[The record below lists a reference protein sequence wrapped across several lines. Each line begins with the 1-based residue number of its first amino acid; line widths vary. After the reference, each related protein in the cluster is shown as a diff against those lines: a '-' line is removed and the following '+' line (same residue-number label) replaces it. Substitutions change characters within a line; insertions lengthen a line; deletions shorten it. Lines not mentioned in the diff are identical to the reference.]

1 MSTPEVFF
9 RETIDLNRYSNAVS
23 ADFVRTY
30 NDVILL
36 AARKLNAINI
46 RQAKAGEGVVIAPQ
60 TKKRLRAIIAQSKS
74 SLDKWSKTSTKKMIK
89 EIEGLAKVQA
99 GFIEGELK
107 KAVKSGNIPINSV
120 AISSKYA
127 ESFVTTDPTKV
138 NIFTSKQFTEDD
150 FKKFGSGKF
159 ELTARQGA
167 MQTLPNGETVE
178 KAFRG
183 IATRQQEGLARTIR
197 QGVFSGE
204 STQQIAS
211 RMIGRLE
218 FGQKGSVRQI
228 AQAGGELTKLANH
241 QIQTIVRTS
250 VNQVQNQASQ
260 AVYAANSKVAPKY
273 EYVATLDSKTSPICK
288 RLDGRKFEYN
298 KGPTP
303 PQHFNCRSTTVPV
316 VDYAGL
322 KKQKGFEDLT
332 PPPKGKVVTRPTGEG
347 TGRVPQDTQYGD
359 WLLGQ
364 DKKLKVKTLGNEQ
377 KVRYFER
384 LAKKEGSGQK
394 AIRKMVREDG
404 SERSLKDLERL
415 YGKLSDITIKIPKP
429 KPVTKPT
436 ITITNQ
442 DKLEEIAKAARA
454 AERKAKAELKAIKAR
469 DPLQPNIAQLQG
481 INKNNKIQ
489 PKDVNDAFNMMDDM
503 EGLAGANAKKLRQ
516 FTEQREIFCSWTSG
530 AETKGRAYAKINEKT
545 KYLKENQQLRRSL
558 QLAKDR
564 GVKNLKEGPSF
575 DPVSGREIYNNIE
588 RTKTGLNYITEI
600 LDDGL
605 GSSSNWGHST
615 FTRFV
620 TTGKSDAF
628 GFTFQGANH
637 INIKSKPYYKKLKD
651 LKKIRQ
657 KVGES
662 VEKAAKGTP
671 QRTADQGLY
680 RLSYTKA
687 EMKKSFLD
695 RRSTVVADDAWLTT
709 YVHEMGHQI
718 HYAAGRPVMTGT
730 QWIPSSY
737 GGSNFMEQFAETFVQ
752 YVFDPVSLKKVSPDA
767 YKWVDDAVA
776 AALEAPV

>member
-1 MSTPEVFF
+1 MSIPEVFF

-99 GFIEGELK
+99 GFIENELK

-218 FGQKGSVRQI
+218 FGQRGSVRQI

-273 EYVATLDSKTSPICK
+273 EYVATLDSRTSPICK

-415 YGKLSDITIKIPKP
+415 YGKPRDITIRTKTP
-429 KPVTKPT
+429 KPVAKPVAFERRLVDSSPEQLRKAGRDLIKEVDGLDIDEYTKLGQEFKAAAGKTGANLDPKLA
-436 ITITNQ
+436 
-442 DKLEEIAKAARA
+442 DKLAADFEKA
-454 AERKAKAELKAIKAR
+454 
-469 DPLQPNIAQLQG
+469 
-481 INKNNKIQ
+481 
-489 PKDVNDAFNMMDDM
+489 
-503 EGLAGANAKKLRQ
+503 
-516 FTEQREIFCSWTSG
+516 
-530 AETKGRAYAKINEKT
+530 KT
-545 KYLKENQQLRRSL
+545 KYFAYREKFEKQMETLRNKMLETNLNDAQVDKFIKNTKITSWKAPQKTQIRGYLNEYIRMFNGNGFVDSANGVPAITKIGKAKRGSCKFWEGSLTTQFKSSMFGTPTTVSKSTTFHEITHAVEVANPKLNKFMQSWRTNKGFTDKEKIRANMVR
-558 QLAKDR
+558 
-564 GVKNLKEGPSF
+564 KEGMSVYGPSQQVGKPVYRLKDITTIKY
-575 DPVSGREIYNNIE
+575 DPREVALVDDY
-588 RTKTGLNYITEI
+588 
-600 LDDGL
+600 LDAYM
-605 GSSSNWGHST
+605 
-615 FTRFV
+615 
-620 TTGKSDAF
+620 GKVY
-628 GFTFQGANH
+628 
-637 INIKSKPYYKKLKD
+637 KPYDFKRFGIDEKIEATESLTMTVERFADPQKMGALYKQHPELFE
-651 LKKIRQ
+651 LI
-657 KVGES
+657 VGMS
-662 VEKAAKGTP
+662 RAKG
-671 QRTADQGLY
+671 L
-680 RLSYTKA
+680 
-687 EMKKSFLD
+687 
-695 RRSTVVADDAWLTT
+695 
-709 YVHEMGHQI
+709 
-718 HYAAGRPVMTGT
+718 
-730 QWIPSSY
+730 
-737 GGSNFMEQFAETFVQ
+737 
-752 YVFDPVSLKKVSPDA
+752 
-767 YKWVDDAVA
+767 
-776 AALEAPV
+776 